1 MKKFFVLLSAFIFT
15 SLTAEAFVVKTIFF
29 KPTDAAVISDAK
41 IAGLLRGVQGLYA
54 DEMQRQGFGRKTFR
68 LEEVNGNVSVHRVN
82 GRRTWN
88 QYLNNTWE
96 NVLAELPDR
105 FNPYTEP
112 WEKQD
117 DIHII
122 IVGGINLVDNSGWG
136 VGWPHH
142 SNRYGGNMVVAANSG
157 HLNISVIAHEL
168 GHCFGLYHKPEG
180 TDPDPPSLEHYEARW
195 LDRHYHFNNRANNF
209 TFPRTIGSPTLTAVL
224 NMDKIN
230 FQLQVSS
237 DIGLHQAVVI
247 RDPGVLVV
255 GWDYMEGENHGTIEF
270 QAVRWKWRSKVTVT
284 IMDTLGNYH
293 MKDFHVTLPEHE
305 TVVAR
310 NNEDQDDEL
319 QSIALTFN
327 HSTPDSLTPTNSL
340 REWDGWTVGVWEKTL
355 NGLYPRRPEEYLN
368 FSNMD
373 TWDHWM
379 YSHAPSRI
387 TYDIS
392 GKNYTKFSTYFDL
405 PNPFC
410 GGGASV
416 EITVF
421 GDDAEIYN
429 SGFLGIRNR
438 NIKIN
443 FDIPKGTET
452 LTIEVSDLNNKDCDH
467 FVFGNPRLFHEA
479 IVARNNEDPDST
491 PIYSEDWSNVN
502 VLMYTGAISWMRL
515 DDANQQAQITKQ
527 SLASKGIQ
535 AEIVETEDSVRN
547 WMLQTTSDGNVDVL
561 ILYGVLPTSIYPSF
575 NSQPD
580 GSVAENWIE
589 STDGNTI
596 LNHGDYFGFW
606 GGGHQEELGFQN
618 GVEALQA
625 LMDIPHITMWD
636 GGLENNTPMVVTKE
650 GKEMTPSLQNFLSD
664 RAFHL
669 DELTGDWFAE
679 KIFAS
684 DTGTAEATR
693 ADPVI
698 VRDGNRGRIGI
709 VYQTFKEVNP
719 KGDVAAELISN
730 YLLTDT
736 VILADTV
743 VRIAPLPVIS
753 PAIGE
758 PLTLSLSIK
767 AGKVVAGYQATVQF
781 DPTALRF
788 VSGTNGDF
796 LPAGAFFVQP
806 IVDGNLVKLYAASL
820 TGESNGKGTL
830 ATLIFEVIAVKAST
844 LTLSDVLLSNTAG
857 ETFLPEVEN
866 AQITQPT
873 QLTEDVNADGTVN
886 IADLVLVASNLGKTG
901 ATTDIN
907 GDGQVNIADLVL
919 VAAALGRSAAA
930 PALLPSNALETFTA
944 ADIRLWLSQAQHL
957 HLTNPTAENGI
968 RFLENLLA
976 ALTPKETALLANYPN
991 PFNPETWI
999 PYHLADGG
1007 DVRITIYDGRGSVVR
1022 GLELGHQQAGRYTSR
1037 SRAAYWD
1044 GKNAVGELVASG
1056 VYFCTLTAGD
1066 FTATRKMLILK

>member
-1 MKKFFVLLSAFIFT
+1 MKKFFVLLLAFIFT
-15 SLTAEAFVVKTIFF
+15 SLSAEAFVVKTIFF
-29 KPTDAAVISDAK
+29 KPTNATVISDAK
-41 IAGLLRGVQGLYA
+41 IAGLLRGVQQLYA

-68 LEEVNGNVSVHRVN
+68 LEEVNGTIRIHRVN
-82 GRRTWN
+82 GRRTSN

-105 FNPYTEP
+105 FNPNTEP

-122 IVGGINLVDNSGWG
+122 IVGGIHLVDNSGWG
-136 VGWPHH
+136 AGWPHH

-195 LDRHYHFNNRANNF
+195 LDQHYHFNNRANNF
-209 TFPRTIGSPTLTAVL
+209 TFPRTIGSPTLTAVPE
-224 NMDKIN
+224 MDKIN

-270 QAVRWKWRSKVTVT
+270 QAVRWKWRSKVTVM

-305 TVVAR
+305 TADTLVRIAPSQ
-310 NNEDQDDEL
+310 NA
-319 QSIALTFN
+319 ALTFN
-327 HSTPDSLTPTNSL
+327 QRSPDSLSATNSL
-340 REWDGWTVGVWEKTL
+340 RDWDGWTAGVWEKPP
-355 NGLYPRRPEEYLN
+355 NGLYPSKPIEYLS
-368 FSNMD
+368 FPNMD

-387 TYDIS
+387 VYDLS
-392 GKNYTKFSTYFDL
+392 GKNYTKFSSYFDL

-421 GDDAEIYN
+421 GDDTEIYK

-467 FVFGNPRLFHEA
+467 FVFGNPSLFYQTV
-479 IVARNNEDPDST
+479 VARNNEAPDST
-491 PIYSEDWSNVN
+491 PIFSEDWLNVN
-502 VLMYTGAISWMRL
+502 VLMYTGAVSWMRL
-515 DDANQQAQITKQ
+515 DDANRQSQITKQ
-527 SLASKGIQ
+527 LLASKGIQ
-535 AEIVETEDSVRN
+535 AEIVETEDAVRN

-561 ILYGVLPTSIYPSF
+561 ILYGVLPTSIYPSL

-606 GGGHQEELGFQN
+606 GGGHQEELGFEN

-636 GGLENNTPMVVTKE
+636 FGLENNTPMVVTQE
-650 GKEMTPSLQNFLSD
+650 GKEMTPSLENFLSD

-719 KGDVAAELISN
+719 KGEVVAELISN

-736 VILADTV
+736 VVRTNTI
-743 VRIAPLPVIS
+743 VRIAPSPVIS

-758 PLTLSLSIK
+758 SLTFSLNIT
-767 AGKVVAGYQATVQF
+767 AGKAVAGYQASVQF
-781 DPTALRF
+781 NTTALRF
-788 VSGTNGDF
+788 VSGANGDF
-796 LPAGAFFVQP
+796 LPAGAFFVP
-806 IVDGNLVKLYAASL
+806 PVVDGNLVKLNAASIA
-820 TGESNGKGTL
+820 GESNGEGTL
-830 ATLIFEVIAVKAST
+830 ATLTFEVIAVKAST

-857 ETFLPEVEN
+857 KTFSPEVEN

-873 QLTEDVNADGTVN
+873 RLIEDVNADGTVN
-886 IADLVLVASNLGKTG
+886 IADLVLVASDLGKTG
-901 ATTDIN
+901 QNTADVN

-919 VAAALGRSAAA
+919 VAAALGRSVAA
-930 PALLPSNALETFTA
+930 PALIPSNVLETFTA
-944 ADIRLWLSQAQHL
+944 ADVRLWLSQAQHL
-957 HLTNPTAENGI
+957 RLTNPTTENAI
-968 RFLENLLA
+968 RFLENLLT
-976 ALTPKETALLANYPN
+976 ALTPKETALLTNYPN

-999 PYHLADGG
+999 PYQLAKDSEVYITIS
-1007 DVRITIYDGRGSVVR
+1007 DVRGIVIRR
-1022 GLELGHQQAGRYTSR
+1022 FALGHQSAGRYENR

-1044 GKNAVGELVASG
+1044 GRNNVGEPVASG
-1056 VYFCTLTAGD
+1056 VYFYTLSAGD
-1066 FTATRKMLILK
+1066 FTATRRMLILK

>member
-1 MKKFFVLLSAFIFT
+1 MKKFFVLLLAFIFT

-29 KPTDAAVISDAK
+29 KPTDAAVISDAE
-41 IAGLLRGVQGLYA
+41 IAGLLRGVQQLYA

-82 GRRTWN
+82 GRRTWD

-105 FNPYTEP
+105 FNPNTEP

-122 IVGGINLVDNSGWG
+122 IVGGIHLVDNSGWG

-157 HLNISVIAHEL
+157 HLNISLIAHEL

-209 TFPRTIGSPTLTAVL
+209 TFPRTIGSPTLTAVPEI
-224 NMDKIN
+224 DKIQI
-230 FQLQVSS
+230 QLRVSS

-247 RDPGVLVV
+247 RDPNVLVV
-255 GWDYMEGENHGTIEF
+255 GWDYFEGENHGTLEF
-270 QAVRWKWRSKVTVT
+270 QAPRWKWRSKVTVM

-310 NNEDQDDEL
+310 
-319 QSIALTFN
+319 S
-327 HSTPDSLTPTNSL
+327 
-340 REWDGWTVGVWEKTL
+340 
-355 NGLYPRRPEEYLN
+355 
-368 FSNMD
+368 
-373 TWDHWM
+373 
-379 YSHAPSRI
+379 
-387 TYDIS
+387 
-392 GKNYTKFSTYFDL
+392 
-405 PNPFC
+405 
-410 GGGASV
+410 
-416 EITVF
+416 
-421 GDDAEIYN
+421 
-429 SGFLGIRNR
+429 
-438 NIKIN
+438 
-443 FDIPKGTET
+443 
-452 LTIEVSDLNNKDCDH
+452 
-467 FVFGNPRLFHEA
+467 
-479 IVARNNEDPDST
+479 NEDPDST
-491 PIYSEDWSNVN
+491 PMYSEDWSNVN
-502 VLMYTGAISWMRL
+502 VLVYTGAVSWMRL
-515 DDANQQAQITKQ
+515 DDANRQAQITKQ

-535 AEIVETEDSVRN
+535 AEIVETEDAVRN

-580 GSVAENWIE
+580 GSVAEKWIE

-606 GGGHQEELGFQN
+606 GGGHQEELGVQN

-636 GGLENNTPMVVTKE
+636 FGLENNTPMVVTKE
-650 GKEMTPSLQNFLSD
+650 GKQITPSLQNFLSD

-709 VYQTFKEVNP
+709 VYQTFNEVNP
-719 KGDVAAELISN
+719 KGEVAAELISN
-730 YLLTDT
+730 YLLTET
-736 VILADTV
+736 VVPAETV
-743 VRIAPLPVIS
+743 VRITPSTVIS
-753 PAIGE
+753 PEIGE
-758 PLTLSLSIK
+758 PLTLSLNIQD
-767 AGKVVAGYQATVQF
+767 GKGVAGYQATVQF
-781 DPTALRF
+781 DTTTLRF
-788 VSGTNGDF
+788 VSGTNGDY
-796 LPAGAFFVQP
+796 LPVGAFFVEP
-806 IVDGNLVKLYAASL
+806 KVSGNLVQLNAASL
-820 TGESNGKGTL
+820 RGKREGSGTL
-830 ATLIFEVIAVKAST
+830 ATLTFEVISVKAST
-844 LTLSDVLLSNTAG
+844 LTLSDVLLSNIAG
-857 ETFLPEVEN
+857 KTFLSDVEN

-873 QLTEDVNADGTVN
+873 RFTADV
-886 IADLVLVASNLGKTG
+886 
-901 ATTDIN
+901 N

-919 VAAALGRSAAA
+919 VASDLGKTGVHATDVNGDGQVNIADLVLVAGALGTDATA
-930 PALLPSNALETFTA
+930 PSLLHPSVLETLTS
-944 ADIRLWLSQAQHL
+944 ADVRQWLSEAGQL
-957 HLTNPTAENGI
+957 NLTDANSRRGI
-968 RFLENLLA
+968 RFLAQLLA
-976 ALTPKETALLANYPN
+976 ALTPKETVLLANYPN

-999 PYHLADGG
+999 PYQLATPA
-1007 DVRITIYDGRGSVVR
+1007 DVTLTIYAVNGHMVR
-1022 GLELGHQQAGRYTSR
+1022 TLALGHQAAGMYESK

-1044 GKNAVGELVASG
+1044 GRNAVGEPVASG
-1056 VYFCTLTAGD
+1056 LYFYTLTAGD
-1066 FTATRKMLILK
+1066 FTATRKMLIRK

>member
-1 MKKFFVLLSAFIFT
+1 MVKKFFVLLLAFIFT
-15 SLTAEAFVVKTIFF
+15 SLSAEAFVVKTIFF
-29 KPTDAAVISDAK
+29 KPTDAAIISDAK
-41 IAGLLRGVQGLYA
+41 IAGLLRGAQRLYA

-82 GRRTWN
+82 GRRTSK

-105 FNPYTEP
+105 FNPNTEP

-122 IVGGINLVDNSGWG
+122 IVGGIHLVDNSGWG

-180 TDPDPPSLEHYEARW
+180 TGPDPPSLEHYEARW

-209 TFPRTIGSPTLTAVL
+209 TFPRTIGSPRLTAVP
-224 NMDKIN
+224 NMDKIH

-237 DIGLHQAVVI
+237 DVGLHQAVVI

-255 GWDYMEGENHGTIEF
+255 GWDYMAGENHGTIAF
-270 QAVRWKWRSKVTVT
+270 QADRWKWRSKVTVM
-284 IMDTLGNYH
+284 IMDTLGSYH
-293 MKDFHVTLPEHE
+293 IKDFHVTLPEHE
-305 TVVAR
+305 AVV
-310 NNEDQDDEL
+310 
-319 QSIALTFN
+319 T
-327 HSTPDSLTPTNSL
+327 
-340 REWDGWTVGVWEKTL
+340 
-355 NGLYPRRPEEYLN
+355 
-368 FSNMD
+368 
-373 TWDHWM
+373 
-379 YSHAPSRI
+379 
-387 TYDIS
+387 
-392 GKNYTKFSTYFDL
+392 
-405 PNPFC
+405 
-410 GGGASV
+410 
-416 EITVF
+416 
-421 GDDAEIYN
+421 
-429 SGFLGIRNR
+429 
-438 NIKIN
+438 
-443 FDIPKGTET
+443 
-452 LTIEVSDLNNKDCDH
+452 
-467 FVFGNPRLFHEA
+467 
-479 IVARNNEDPDST
+479 RNNEDPEAFLTD
-491 PIYSEDWSNVN
+491 SEDFSNVN
-502 VLMYTGAISWMRL
+502 VLMYTGAVSWMCF
-515 DDANQQAQITKQ
+515 DDANQQAQITKE

-636 GGLENNTPMVVTKE
+636 FGLENNTPMVVTKE
-650 GKEMTPSLQNFLSD
+650 GKEMTPSLENFLSD

-719 KGDVAAELISN
+719 KGEVAAELISN

-736 VILADTV
+736 VVRTNTI
-743 VRIAPLPVIS
+743 VRIAPSPVIS

-758 PLTLSLSIK
+758 SLTFSLNIT
-767 AGKVVAGYQATVQF
+767 AGKAVAGYQASVQF
-781 DPTALRF
+781 NTTALRF

-796 LPAGAFFVQP
+796 LPASAFFLPPV
-806 IVDGNLVKLYAASL
+806 VDGNRVKLNAASL
-820 TGESNGKGTL
+820 TGESNGEGTL
-830 ATLIFEVIAVKAST
+830 ATLTFEITAVKAST

-857 ETFLPEVEN
+857 KTFTPDVEN
-866 AQITQPT
+866 AEITQPT
-873 QLTEDVNADGTVN
+873 RLREDVNADGSVN
-886 IADLVLVASNLGKTG
+886 IADLVLVASNLGKTE

-907 GDGQVNIADLVL
+907 GDGLVNIADLVL
-919 VAAALGRSAAA
+919 VAAALGRNAAA
-930 PALLPSNALETFTA
+930 PALIPSNALETITA
-944 ADIRLWLSQAQHL
+944 ADVRLWLAQAQHL
-957 HLTNPTAENGI
+957 RRTNPTAENGI
-968 RFLENLLA
+968 RFLENLLT
-976 ALTPKETALLANYPN
+976 ALNPKETVLLTNYPN

-999 PYHLADGG
+999 PYQLAEAS
-1007 DVRITIYDGRGSVVR
+1007 DVEIVIYDARGIAIWR
-1022 GLELGHQQAGRYTSR
+1022 LDLGYQPAGGYESR
-1037 SRAAYWD
+1037 SRAAYWN
-1044 GKNAVGELVASG
+1044 GRNALGEPVASG
-1056 VYFCTLTAGD
+1056 IYFYTLTAGD
-1066 FTATRKMLILK
+1066 FSATRKLLIKK

>member
-1 MKKFFVLLSAFIFT
+1 MKKFFIFLFVFIFT

-29 KPTDAAVISDAK
+29 KPTDAAVVSDAK
-41 IAGLLRGVQGLYA
+41 IAGLLRGAQRLYA

-68 LEEVNGNVSVHRVN
+68 LEEINGNVSVHRVN

-105 FNPYTEP
+105 FNPNTEP

-122 IVGGINLVDNSGWG
+122 IVGGIHLVDNSGWG

-157 HLNISVIAHEL
+157 HLNISLIAHEL

-209 TFPRTIGSPTLTAVL
+209 TFPRTIGSPTLTAVPK
-224 NMDKIN
+224 MDKIQ

-237 DIGLHQAVVI
+237 NIGLHQAVVI
-247 RDPGVLVV
+247 RDPNVLVV
-255 GWDYMEGENHGTIEF
+255 GWDYMNGETHGTIEF
-270 QAVRWKWRSKVTVT
+270 QADRWKWRNKVTVM

-327 HSTPDSLTPTNSL
+327 QSTPDSLTPTNSL
-340 REWDGWTVGVWEKTL
+340 REWDGWTAGVWEKPP
-355 NGLYPRRPEEYLN
+355 NGLYPSKPIEYLN

-387 TYDIS
+387 VYDIS
-392 GKNYTKFSTYFDL
+392 GKNYTKFSMYFDL

-429 SGFLGIRNR
+429 SGFLGIRDR
-438 NIKIN
+438 NIGID
-443 FDIPKGTET
+443 FDIPKGTEM
-452 LTIEVSDLNNKDCDH
+452 LTIEVSDLNNKNCDH
-467 FVFGNPRLFHEA
+467 FVFGNPRLFHEGV
-479 IVARNNEDPDST
+479 VARNNNDPDSSLT
-491 PIYSEDWSNVN
+491 YSEDLSHVN
-502 VLMYTGAISWMRL
+502 VLMYTGAVSWMSL
-515 DDANQQAQITKQ
+515 EDANRQSQITKQ
-527 SLASKGIQ
+527 LLASKGIE
-535 AEIVETEDSVRN
+535 AEIVETEDTVRN
-547 WMLQTTSDGNVDVL
+547 WMLETTSDDNVDVL

-580 GSVAENWIE
+580 GSVAEKWIE

-606 GGGHQEELGFQN
+606 GGGHQEELGFEN
-618 GVEALQA
+618 GAEALQA
-625 LMDIPHITMWD
+625 LMDIPHITIWD
-636 GGLENNTPMVVTKE
+636 FGVENNTPMVVTKE
-650 GKEMTPSLQNFLSD
+650 GKEMTPSLTNFLSD

-669 DELTGDWFAE
+669 DELTGNWFAE
-679 KIFAS
+679 KVLAS

-709 VYQTFKEVNP
+709 VYQTFNEVNP
-719 KGDVAAELISN
+719 KGEVVAELISN
-730 YLLTDT
+730 YLLTET
-736 VILADTV
+736 LVLADTV
-743 VRIAPLPVIS
+743 VHIAPSPIIS

-758 PLTLSLSIK
+758 PLTLNLNIK
-767 AGKVVAGYQATVQF
+767 AGKVVAGYQVTVQF
-781 DPTALRF
+781 DATALRY
-788 VSGTNGDF
+788 VQSSNGDY
-796 LPAGAFFVQP
+796 LPTGAFFVP
-806 IVDGNLVKLYAASL
+806 PVVTENRVTLAATAL
-820 TGESNGKGTL
+820 TGTSNADGTL
-830 ATLIFEVIAVKAST
+830 ATLTFEVVAAKAST
-844 LTLSDVLLSNTAG
+844 LTLMDVLLGDSQGNTVSPQVKSGQVTEPAR
-857 ETFLPEVEN
+857 L
-866 AQITQPT
+866 A
-873 QLTEDVNADGTVN
+873 EDVNGDSVVN
-886 IADLVLVASNLGKTG
+886 IQDLVLVASNFGQIGKNV
-901 ATTDIN
+901 ADVN
-907 GDGQVNIADLVL
+907 GDGQVNITDLIK
-919 VAAALGRSAAA
+919 VAAALETASAAPPLHPQELA
-930 PALLPSNALETFTA
+930 MFTA
-944 ADIRLWLSQAQHL
+944 ADVQKWLSQAQPVD
-957 HLTNPTAENGI
+957 LTETTTQRGV
-968 RFLENLLA
+968 RFLEQLLA
-976 ALTPKETALLANYPN
+976 TFIPNETILLANYPN

-999 PYHLADGG
+999 PYHLANSS
-1007 DVRITIYDGRGSVVR
+1007 DVQITIYNTR
-1022 GLELGHQQAGRYTSR
+1022 GLLIRTLPLGHQSAGFYTDR

-1044 GKNAVGELVASG
+1044 GRNALGERVASG
-1056 VYFCTLTAGD
+1056 IYFYQLQTD
-1066 FTATRKMLILK
+1066 EISPMRKMLILK